1 VPDGHRI
8 RVIPSAARNLSGSR
22 PTPRAAWG
30 DRAGWSQVIGII
42 AAAIKLGV
50 LYGGQMWRTHQQN
63 QIATMVKAQG
73 AVVEVISRTS
83 TRSGERKTLFYAVVE
98 FRTANGETIRF
109 EDTMG
114 SNPPAYR
121 VGDAVEVLYDP
132 QTPQSA
138 MIDSWWIWMPSTIVM
153 VVGGSFAVIG
163 GLALPDA
170 FFNLIKPG
178 GLLGLSGILLLRRR
192 RG

>member
-1 VPDGHRI
+1 
-8 RVIPSAARNLSGSR
+8 
-22 PTPRAAWG
+22 
-30 DRAGWSQVIGII
+30 
-42 AAAIKLGV
+42 
-50 LYGGQMWRTHQQN
+50 MWRVHQQN

-73 AVVEVISRTS
+73 AVVEVVSRTRTQGEKRS
-83 TRSGERKTLFYAVVE
+83 TLHYAVVE

-163 GLALPDA
+163 GLAWLDA

-178 GLLGLSGILLLRRR
+178 GLLGLPGILLLRRR